1 MNNDRRKALAKLA
14 DAIDAARAS
23 LEEIRDE
30 IDNLKSEEDDGFNNL
45 PEGLQQAERGQAME
59 AAAEQMQ
66 TAYDLLDGVS
76 GELQDAIDA
85 INAAMEG

>member
-14 DAIDAARAS
+14 DAIDTAKAS

-30 IDNLKSEEDDGFNNL
+30 LDNLKGEEDDGFNNL

-85 INAAMEG
+85 VNAAMEG